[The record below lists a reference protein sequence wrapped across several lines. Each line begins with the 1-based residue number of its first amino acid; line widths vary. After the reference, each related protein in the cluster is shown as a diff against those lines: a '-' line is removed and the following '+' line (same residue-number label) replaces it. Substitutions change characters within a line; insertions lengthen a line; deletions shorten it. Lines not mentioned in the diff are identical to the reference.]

1 MNQDPEPDPDGLF
14 PYMYAQGKLWV
25 PLNEVRQAWQAWK
38 QAWGTGDSEEA
49 IALMEMDL
57 LLGVDEGGNVVR

>member
-1 MNQDPEPDPDGLF
+1 MSDHPHELKPY
-14 PYMYAQGKLWV
+14 PYMYARGKQWV
-25 PLNEVRQAWQAWK
+25 PLDDVRKLWQAWK

-57 LLGVDEGGNVVR
+57 LLGVDENGNVI